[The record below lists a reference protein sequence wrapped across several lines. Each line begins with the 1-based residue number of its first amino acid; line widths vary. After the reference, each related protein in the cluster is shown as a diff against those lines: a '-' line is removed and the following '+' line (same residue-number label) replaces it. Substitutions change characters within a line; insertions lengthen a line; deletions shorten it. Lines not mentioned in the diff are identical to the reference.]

1 MLREALGGERHL
13 SALFFVWCLWGLNK
27 RERRPDQLGLTH
39 GQLRCGCSV
48 SMSHGLVRGG
58 SGWDLES
65 LELLLSDTWF
75 ILSSIPE

>member
-27 RERRPDQLGLTH
+27 RERRPDQLGLAH

-48 SMSHGLVRGG
+48 SMSHGLVSSKSEGVVG
-58 SGWDLES
+58 
-65 LELLLSDTWF
+65 TWRA
-75 ILSSIPE
+75 